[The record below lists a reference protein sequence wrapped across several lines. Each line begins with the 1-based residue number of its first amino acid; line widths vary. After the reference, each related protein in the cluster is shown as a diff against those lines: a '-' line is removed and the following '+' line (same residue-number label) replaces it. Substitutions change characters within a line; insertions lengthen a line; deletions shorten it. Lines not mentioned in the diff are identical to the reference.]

1 MKTTKQL
8 LGAVS
13 AIALVAMT
21 SAPALAQGT
30 SAGTTIRNEVT
41 VTYNVSGIA
50 QNAATAS
57 DEFTVDRRVNVNVTF
72 VGSATS
78 VTPGQDDA
86 VLAFDVTNL
95 SNSTVDLDL
104 DAALRN
110 GAAGNISNF
119 RIYRDTNNNR
129 VLDAGE
135 LAAGTITYLDEVG
148 SSASGVTVGVIV
160 LADIGIDAVN
170 ADTFDVALTANAHA
184 GGTAGSL
191 GTELVESAANTAGI
205 DTVLFDGQGDT
216 DALRDGAFSD
226 TGTYTVA
233 GAVVTV
239 AKSSRVVSDPVNGTS
254 NPKAIPGATVEYCI
268 TVANAAGA
276 AASASDVAVS
286 DDLPFDVTFVA
297 NSIFVNGDAT
307 CANGTAGGTF
317 STGTGPGGED
327 QVRGDLDDV
336 AAGQTR
342 SLYFQVVID

>member
-30 SAGTTIRNEVT
+30 SAGSTIRNEVT
-41 VTYNVSGIA
+41 VTYNVNGIA
-50 QNAATAS
+50 QNAETAS
-57 DEFTVDRRVNVNVTF
+57 DEFTVDQRVNVNVTF
-72 VGSATS
+72 VGSATTVS
-78 VTPGQDDA
+78 PGQADA

-95 SNSTVDLDL
+95 SNSTVDFDL
-104 DAALRN
+104 GTALRN
-110 GAAGNISNF
+110 GTAGNISNF
-119 RIYRDTNNNR
+119 RIYRDDGDN
-129 VLDAGE
+129 VFDAGDT
-135 LAAGTITYLDEVG
+135 LVTFLDEV
-148 SSASGVTVGVIV
+148 AEDATVRVFVI
-160 LADIGIDAVN
+160 ADIGINAVN
-170 ADTFDVALTANAHA
+170 ADTFDVTLTANAHA
-184 GGTAGSL
+184 AGTAGSL
-191 GTELVESAANTAGI
+191 GTELVESAANTSGI

-276 AASASDVAVS
+276 AASATDVAVS